1 MDTNTSHSAFARL
14 LATEDIR
21 VIHRPDAETASFD
34 VVSRVLTLPVWKGM
48 NKHLYDMLIG
58 HEVAHALWTD
68 STIDAER
75 ECLKACSDIDPE
87 NPGAV
92 MGLLNVV
99 EDARI
104 ERLIKEQ
111 YPGLRRDFAAGYR
124 WIWDAGIF
132 PIEEMGG
139 LSNATLPDRLNL
151 HFKVGILG
159 IAAVPFSDDEQV
171 WVDRMENTQTWDDVV
186 DVTRDLYEKTKNEM
200 DLDAESNV
208 EELGDG
214 GEGGEGNENQ
224 QSNKTRVITQEA
236 IDESIAKTFSNDKR
250 NYGWGE
256 NPTTMP
262 TPNLDHIVMDSE
274 EQERMFIE
282 HDADVSG
289 GPVGSNAYARIEE
302 ARRKDR
308 AGSRERFDAWVK
320 QETKTINYLLKQFD
334 LKKAADEHRRTMI
347 TKSGRLDTVKMI
359 NYRWSE
365 DIFAKNQI
373 IRDGKNHGFVI
384 YLDWSGSMQTCLLST
399 VKQAILLSL
408 FCNKAGIPVDLY
420 AFSNATSKGWYNIH
434 PRSAD
439 EHLQRS
445 YMWSDDHMLDGEDK
459 PCDWFRLI
467 QFVDASKNR
476 RDLMDDLARMF
487 YLAETQDWS
496 FSGRRQSATTMSAPR
511 ALQIS
516 GTPLEEAITAA
527 HWQVPAFQRRH
538 GVQVMNV
545 VVLTDGDG
553 GGGGYTKQTYNP
565 ILKRTFGT
573 RPEHENMEEM
583 SPGNAVLLSL
593 KETTGCNLI
602 GMYLCASANPS
613 YAHGW
618 INVDDIRGWRAQYLS
633 PATIEKTKAFIK
645 DYKKNG
651 FVIAD
656 GPKACYY
663 DEAYVINANIEP
675 EADPELDD
683 SNHAKLRSS
692 FVKGMTQR
700 SMSRTLTNRF
710 VERVAC

>member
-34 VVSRVLTLPVWKGM
+34 MVSRVLTLPVWKGM

-68 STIDAER
+68 ATIDEER

-171 WVDRMENTQTWDDVV
+171 WVDRMENTQTWDDVM
-186 DVTRDLYEKTKNEM
+186 DVTRDLYEKMKNEM
-200 DLDAESNV
+200 DLDTESEV
-208 EELGDG
+208 EMKVGDG
-214 GEGGEGNENQ
+214 DDSGAEGDR
-224 QSNKTRVITQEA
+224 SNKTRVMSQEA
-236 IDESIAKTFSNDKR
+236 IDNKIQDSFSNDKR
-250 NYGWGE
+250 TYGWGE
-256 NPTTMP
+256 EPTTMP
-262 TPNLDHIVMDSE
+262 TPNLDRIVMDSE
-274 EQERMFIE
+274 EQERMFTKYDE
-282 HDADVSG
+282 EMSG
-289 GPVGSNAYARIEE
+289 GPAGSNAYARIAE
-302 ARRKDR
+302 ARAKDR
-308 AGSRERFDAWVK
+308 AASRERFDAWVK

-373 IRDGKNHGFVI
+373 IRDGKNHGFI
-384 YLDWSGSMQTCLLST
+384 MYLDWSGSMQNCILST

-420 AFSNATSKGWYNIH
+420 AFSNATSGGWYARQSEDK
-434 PRSAD
+434 PELKR
-439 EHLQRS
+439 E
-445 YMWSDDHMLDGEDK
+445 YMWTDDHRLDGENN

-467 QFVDASKNR
+467 QFVDSSKNR

-487 YLAETQDWS
+487 YLAETQQYDH
-496 FSGRRQSATTMSAPR
+496 RQSGTTTQMSAPR
-511 ALQIS
+511 ALSLS

-565 ILKRTFGT
+565 ILKRTFGV
-573 RPEHENMEEM
+573 RPDHENMENM

-602 GMYLCASANPS
+602 GMYLCASANPG

-618 INVDDIRGWRAQYLS
+618 INVEDTRGWRAQYLS
-633 PATIEKTKAFIK
+633 PETIEKSKKYVK

-656 GPKACYY
+656 GPPACYY

>member
-34 VVSRVLTLPVWKGM
+34 MVSRVLTLPVWKGM

-68 STIDAER
+68 ATIDEER

-139 LSNATLPDRLNL
+139 ISNAGLLDRLNL

-171 WVDRMENTQTWDDVV
+171 WVDRMENTQTWDDVM
-186 DVTRDLYEKTKNEM
+186 DVTRDLYEKMKNEM
-200 DLDAESNV
+200 DLEAESEV
-208 EELGDG
+208 EMKVGDG
-214 GEGGEGNENQ
+214 DDSGAEGDR
-224 QSNKTRVITQEA
+224 SNKTRVMTQEA
-236 IDESIAKTFSNDKR
+236 IDNKIQDSFSNDR
-250 NYGWGE
+250 RTYGWGE
-256 NPTTMP
+256 EPTTMP
-262 TPNLDHIVMDSE
+262 TPNLDRIIMDSE
-274 EQERMFIE
+274 EQERMFAKYDE
-282 HDADVSG
+282 EMSG
-289 GPVGSNAYARIEE
+289 GPAGSNAYARIAE
-302 ARRKDR
+302 ARVKDR
-308 AGSRERFDAWVK
+308 AASRERFDAWVK

-373 IRDGKNHGFVI
+373 IRDGKNHGFI
-384 YLDWSGSMQTCLLST
+384 MYLDWSGSMQNCILST

-420 AFSNATSKGWYNIH
+420 AFSNATSGGWYACQSEDK
-434 PRSAD
+434 PELKR
-439 EHLQRS
+439 E
-445 YMWSDDHMLDGEDK
+445 YMWTDDHRLDGENK

-467 QFVDASKNR
+467 QFVDSSKNR

-496 FSGRRQSATTMSAPR
+496 QNTRRSQGTTMSAPR
-511 ALQIS
+511 ALNLS

-545 VVLTDGDG
+545 VILTDGDG

-565 ILKRTFGT
+565 ILKRTFGV
-573 RPEHENMEEM
+573 RPDHENMENM

-602 GMYLCASANPS
+602 GMYLCASANPG

-618 INVDDIRGWRAQYLS
+618 INVEDTRGWRAQYLTEE
-633 PATIEKTKAFIK
+633 TIEKSKKYVK

-651 FVIAD
+651 FVVAD
-656 GPKACYY
+656 GEKACYY

-683 SNHAKLRSS
+683 TNHAKLRSS